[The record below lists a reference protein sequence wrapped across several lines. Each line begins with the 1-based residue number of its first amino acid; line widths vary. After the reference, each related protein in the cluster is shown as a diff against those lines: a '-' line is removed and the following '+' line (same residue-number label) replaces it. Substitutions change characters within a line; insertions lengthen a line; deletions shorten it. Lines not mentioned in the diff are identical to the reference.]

1 MKIIQ
6 ERQSMRSSFDSM
18 RPLARDD
25 LLKLLEAARWSP
37 TAHNMQNFE
46 MIVVDDRKLLE
57 SIGNIKNP
65 ISKIFIKENYEQL
78 SFSKEELLRKKVGI
92 LGTNFPPS
100 WITPEARQKGTT
112 GEKTIPTLGR
122 FVQTGPVLL
131 IMVYDPGKRA
141 PASGGDFLG
150 VMSLGCVM
158 ENIWLMARSLGIGV
172 HIISNISNEP
182 IQMEVKRILNIPEHL
197 KIAISLRLGYPV
209 PGPTKYLR
217 VRRDVKDFT
226 HHNRFGNN
234 DIE

>member
-1 MKIIQ
+1 
-6 ERQSMRSSFDSM
+6 
-18 RPLARDD
+18 
-25 LLKLLEAARWSP
+25 
-37 TAHNMQNFE
+37 
-46 MIVVDDRKLLE
+46 
-57 SIGNIKNP
+57 
-65 ISKIFIKENYEQL
+65 
-78 SFSKEELLRKKVGI
+78 
-92 LGTNFPPS
+92 
-100 WITPEARQKGTT
+100 
-112 GEKTIPTLGR
+112 
-122 FVQTGPVLL
+122 
-131 IMVYDPGKRA
+131 MVYDPGKRA